1 MTDLDAEFVELINT
15 VGPSRARILA
25 ATALQIA
32 AEIRAAADALD
43 TAAVGPGQR
52 HILAALPVCTYAQSR
67 FWRYQFADC
76 ASRLAG
82 DTTRWGAPVP
92 RCTGEEMALHLILHR
107 ATTDTGQTWPD
118 LAEDL
123 FQDNDVL
130 TLYDLPVDQVTGLIG
145 AVQLTPSQWFTEF
158 TTPFPL
164 PPRP

>member
-1 MTDLDAEFVELINT
+1 MTNLDAEFAELIDT
-15 VGPSRARILA
+15 VGHRRAGILA
-25 ATALQIA
+25 TTARKIAT
-32 AEIRAAADALD
+32 EIRTAADALG
-43 TAAVGPGQR
+43 TAAVGPSQR
-52 HILAALPVCTYAQSR
+52 HILAALPACTYAQSR

-76 ASRLAG
+76 ASRLA
-82 DTTRWGAPVP
+82 DDSKRWGAPVP

-107 ATTDTGQTWPD
+107 TTTDTGQSWSN

-130 TLYDLPVDQVTGLIG
+130 TLYDIPVDAVTGPIG
-145 AVQLTPSQWFTEF
+145 AVQLTPAQWFTEF

>member
-1 MTDLDAEFVELINT
+1 MSNLDAEFAELIDT
-15 VGPSRARILA
+15 VGHRRAGILA
-25 ATALQIA
+25 TTAHQIA
-32 AEIRAAADALD
+32 AEIRTAADALG
-43 TAAVGPGQR
+43 TAGVGPGQR
-52 HILAALPVCTYAQSR
+52 HILAALPACTYAQSR

-76 ASRLAG
+76 ASRLAE
-82 DTTRWGAPVP
+82 DTERWGAPVP

-107 ATTDTGQTWPD
+107 TTTDTGHSWSD

-130 TLYDLPVDQVTGLIG
+130 TLYDIPVDAVTGPIG
-145 AVQLTPSQWFTEF
+145 AVQLTPAQWFTEF

>member
-1 MTDLDAEFVELINT
+1 MTNLDAEFVELIDT
-15 VGPSRARILA
+15 VGPKRARILA
-25 ATALQIA
+25 TTAHQIA
-32 AEIRAAADALD
+32 VEIRTAADALG
-43 TAAVGPGQR
+43 TAAASRGQR
-52 HILAALPVCTYAQSR
+52 HILAALPASTYDQSR

-76 ASRLAG
+76 ALRLAE
-82 DTTRWGAPVP
+82 DTERWGAPVP

-107 ATTDTGQTWPD
+107 ATTDTGQSWPD

-130 TLYDLPVDQVTGLIG
+130 TLYDLPVDAVTGLIG
-145 AVQLTPSQWFTEF
+145 AVQLAPAQWFTEF